1 MAAWTVPPFPHPL
14 PERRIG
20 IISTEQGLLV
30 YPRNSTH
37 LHQHRH
43 HHHGHTSHHVKASTS
58 AVPSTPASRPF
69 GSGDGFKVATI
80 GAYNASSLAASTASL
95 TATGAL
101 PPITSLDVGFL
112 IDWSKDAKITPLQ
125 PAACKAILDGASSD
139 DASIECSGIIGL
151 SRFFS
156 SSYLFVITSSNLI
169 GDYFHHTRQIY
180 CCTGVLPIPLLREE
194 ASQAIH
200 AQAAKQGSA
209 ASQTPAAAQPSDLS
223 TDEDAAGES
232 SSASDSDSSES
243 DYDDVETPS
252 ANPKPQYK
260 VHQQQEPDASLAR
273 EQHDLSTTRSHD
285 SVADTSAAI
294 DPVSTAEEATVVTQ
308 QPQLLVAMGL
318 SSDELQHVT
327 QKVWEVFGDT
337 L

>member
-1 MAAWTVPPFPHPL
+1 MT
-14 PERRIG
+14 
-20 IISTEQGLLV
+20 QQLV
-30 YPRNSTH
+30 GTR
-37 LHQHRH
+37 L
-43 HHHGHTSHHVKASTS
+43 KAT
-58 AVPSTPASRPF
+58 
-69 GSGDGFKVATI
+69 
-80 GAYNASSLAASTASL
+80 
-95 TATGAL
+95 
-101 PPITSLDVGFL
+101 
-112 IDWSKDAKITPLQ
+112 LQ
-125 PAACKAILDGASSD
+125 PVPAKPIVK
-139 DASIECSGIIGL
+139 
-151 SRFFS
+151 
-156 SSYLFVITSSNLI
+156 SSYKRFTETDPNRFL
-169 GDYFHHTRQIY
+169 RQISGSRHATAY
-180 CCTGVLPIPLLREE
+180 T
-194 ASQAIH
+194 SQAIH

-209 ASQTPAAAQPSDLS
+209 ASQTPAAAQPGDSSMDQ
-223 TDEDAAGES
+223 DAAGDS